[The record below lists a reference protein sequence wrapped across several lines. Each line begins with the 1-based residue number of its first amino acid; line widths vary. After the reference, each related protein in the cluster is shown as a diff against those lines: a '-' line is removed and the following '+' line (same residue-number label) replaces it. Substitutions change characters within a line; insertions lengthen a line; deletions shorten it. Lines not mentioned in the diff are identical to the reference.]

1 MPEVNLFFALY
12 RNLMVICQFITPI
25 LWGGKNGEGGIRT
38 HGRRKP
44 SEVFKTSAFDHSA
57 TSPMIEGS
65 DQAGILSAP
74 PIQGRRASGM
84 TMLPSGCW

>member
-1 MPEVNLFFALY
+1 MLQPSMNMSDFEAGLSSCKPELGA
-12 RNLMVICQFITPI
+12 R
-25 LWGGKNGEGGIRT
+25 KNGEGGIRT

-57 TSPMIEGS
+57 TSPMIE
-65 DQAGILSAP
+65 DQAEILSAP

>member
-1 MPEVNLFFALY
+1 MCL
-12 RNLMVICQFITPI
+12 I
-25 LWGGKNGEGGIRT
+25 LNFMIKKGRKNGEGGIRT

-57 TSPMIEGS
+57 TSPMIE
-65 DQAGILSAP
+65 DQAGILAAP
-74 PIQGRRASGM
+74 AIQGLKTSGM

>member
-1 MPEVNLFFALY
+1 MITL
-12 RNLMVICQFITPI
+12 VITEKGNI
-25 LWGGKNGEGGIRT
+25 LNISYISFTYNYHFGGEGGIRT

-65 DQAGILSAP
+65 DQAEILSAP
-74 PIQGRRASGM
+74 AIQGRRASGM

>member
-1 MPEVNLFFALY
+1 MLY
-12 RNLMVICQFITPI
+12 NNHLYKS
-25 LWGGKNGEGGIRT
+25 LDGEGGIRT

-65 DQAGILSAP
+65 DQVAILSAP

-84 TMLPSGCW
+84 RMLPSGCW